1 MLKGETNMNIGRIIQ
16 KARQGMD
23 MKQEVFA
30 KDLSVTKSCLS
41 LYENE
46 KRDISFP
53 MFMDILKTF
62 GKHGQHHLVS
72 SILDDIREEVWQ
84 DTRYQEGM
92 ILEMKRNDRK
102 TLAEKGYT
110 KITDL
115 DDTAVG
121 KMFFD
126 RLVSRETEYYVK
138 DFKNAN
144 EEDIMVFFF
153 HNELGTRLIVL
164 QETSSRNMIS
174 KTKFE
179 TELEKED
186 ANYQKYNGNIP
197 DEELFCFDPIMM
209 EVTALQEGLASCQ
222 FSSDT
227 LDVIQSDFDIFYKI
241 YN

>member
-1 MLKGETNMNIGRIIQ
+1 MKGERNMNIGKRIQ

-30 KDLSVTKSCLS
+30 KDLSVSKSCLS

-84 DTRYQEGM
+84 ETIIQEGM
-92 ILEMKRNDRK
+92 TLEMETYNMKM
-102 TLAEKGYT
+102 LEEKGYT
-110 KITDL
+110 KIKDL

-121 KMFFD
+121 NMFFGG
-126 RLVSRETEYYVK
+126 LLSRETAYVVK
-138 DFKNAN
+138 DFKNTN
-144 EEDIMVFFF
+144 GEEIMLFFF
-153 HNELGTRLIVL
+153 HNELGTRLVFL
-164 QETSSRNMIS
+164 RETNTQNMIS

-179 TELEKED
+179 RELEKED
-186 ANYQKYNGNIP
+186 ANYQKYNGDIP

-209 EVTALQEGLASCQ
+209 EYSALQEGLANCQ
-222 FSSDT
+222 FASDT
-227 LDVIQSDFDIFYKI
+227 LANIQSEFDIFYNI